1 MKQKIEKLENQGTFV
16 YRIQFPILFG
26 YAVTVHRVQGA
37 TLKKTHLYLDNTIF
51 CEGKAYVSLSRVR
64 NSQSVRIWK
73 FDKSAFKTNI

>member
-1 MKQKIEKLENQGTFV
+1 M

-51 CEGKAYVSLSRVR
+51 CEDKAYVSLSRVR
-64 NSQSVRIWK
+64 YSQSVRI
-73 FDKSAFKTNI
+73 